1 MPWTLEELQ
10 RIKFIIENKFSGGV
24 KLTELVVAVVDG
36 RPLSDDQNFRDKV
49 LELEDAIIDQP
60 ECGISVLNY
69 LCDGGDS
76 GVIIPNH
83 PPGREK
89 TFLYIPLQ
97 SEDKS
102 FSGRIWDAAVN
113 ACTNADFVSQMGN
126 KITIEHEDGKVTI
139 ILIEQEVCK
148 DGQQHV

>member
-10 RIKFIIENKFSGGV
+10 RIKFIIENEFSGGV
-24 KLTELVVAVVDG
+24 KLIELA
-36 RPLSDDQNFRDKV
+36 PKIADDPILFDKMM
-49 LELEDAIIDQP
+49 ELEDAILQQP
-60 ECGISVLNY
+60 ECGISILNY
-69 LCDGGDS
+69 LCPVG
-76 GVIIPNH
+76 IQA
-83 PPGREK
+83 REK
-89 TFLYIPLQ
+89 IFLYIPLQ
-97 SEDKS
+97 QDEDKS
-102 FSGRIWDAAVN
+102 FSRRIWDAAVN